1 MKQNINPGF
10 ADRLQAQA
18 DAKKALLARFK
29 PKPAVT
35 DENHVDRATR
45 REQELEAV
53 RKARVEERER
63 ARIER
68 AEALEMAKM
77 SVEEAELAAL
87 EAKRAERRERK
98 ATMKSDAQTR
108 RAARLSMY
116 ARS

>member
-1 MKQNINPGF
+1 MKQNTNPGF

-29 PKPAVT
+29 PKPTVT

-45 REQELEAV
+45 KAAELEAV
-53 RKARVEERER
+53 RKARVEEKETAR
-63 ARIER
+63 AAR
-68 AEALEMAKM
+68 AAAAEMLKLSA
-77 SVEEAELAAL
+77 EEAEAAAL

-98 ATMKSDAQTR
+98 AMMKSDSQSR
-108 RAARLSMY
+108 RAARLAMY